1 MSLVQAAKDSLKTL
15 MADQYREFFYCT
27 SLSNNMLMVKG
38 QKQKGFNNNNG
49 LDNIIT
55 NGSVVSVNAGQCMLI
70 VDQGRIVEFCAE
82 PGEFTYDASSE
93 PSFLYGEL
101 TGERIKKT
109 VKDTVSQFVRRTSF
123 AGTGKDQ
130 RVYYINTK
138 EVQGNL
144 YGTSTPIP
152 FHFVAKSTGFEI
164 ETTIKCNGTFSFKI
178 VDPILFYTNVAG
190 NVEDSFPKSE
200 EFLRTMKAELLTKL
214 PKALGQIAANGVLPS
229 ELPYHLD
236 EVAEYLKEELTP
248 DWTDKRGIEVVSMTM
263 SAPIVPQEDLDKI
276 NNWYSTAVLTNANMQ
291 SAKLTESFAQMM
303 GQMGQPANNYI
314 IPGAAG
320 EGGEGGANKG
330 IVIPGNGG
338 GANSTDAVMNMMGLG
353 MMKSMM
359 DNGMNGMFN
368 MFQPQQSQMKPAS
381 TVAEGAVLGWDC
393 SCGKTDNRGR
403 FCQECGLPKPA
414 LDGWTCACGNV
425 NQGKFCQDCGRKK
438 PDGAPLYKCDKC
450 GWEPEDPT
458 NPPKFCPEC
467 GDPFDDNDRINQ

>member
-1 MSLVQAAKDSLKTL
+1 MSLIQAAKDSLKTL
-15 MADQYREFFYCT
+15 VADQYREFFYCT

-82 PGEFTYDASSE
+82 PGEFTYDSSSE

-101 TGERIKKT
+101 SSERLKTT
-109 VKDTVSQFVRRTSF
+109 VKDTLSQFVRRTSF

-144 YGTSTPIP
+144 YGTPNPIP
-152 FHFVAKSTGFEI
+152 FHFVSKSTGFEI
-164 ETTIKCNGTFSFKI
+164 ETTIKCNGKFTFKI

-190 NVEDSFPKSE
+190 NVEDSYPKSD
-200 EFLRTMKAELLTKL
+200 EFLGTLKAELLTVL

-229 ELPYHLD
+229 ELPWHLT
-236 EVAEYLKEELTP
+236 EVADFLKEELTP
-248 DWTDKRGIEVVSMTM
+248 DWTDKRGIEVVSLTM
-263 SAPIVPQEDLDKI
+263 SAPIVPQEDLDRI
-276 NNWYSTAVLTNANMQ
+276 NKWYDTAVLTNASMAAARQ
-291 SAKLTESFAQMM
+291 TEAYTRAIENISQ
-303 GQMGQPANNYI
+303 GGVS
-314 IPGAAG
+314 GSG
-320 EGGEGGANKG
+320 EGGEGGTASPINAAMG
-330 IVIPGNGG
+330 
-338 GANSTDAVMNMMGLG
+338 MMGLG
-353 MMKSMM
+353 MMQNMM
-359 DNGMNGMFN
+359 NSGMNGMLG
-368 MFQPQQSQMKPAS
+368 MQQMKPAS
-381 TVAEGAVLGWDC
+381 TVAEGAVLGWNC

-414 LDGWTCACGNV
+414 LDGWTCACGSV

-438 PDGAPLYKCDKC
+438 PEGAPLYKCDKC

-458 NPPKFCPEC
+458 SPPKFCPEC
-467 GDPFDDNDRINQ
+467 GDPFDENDRI